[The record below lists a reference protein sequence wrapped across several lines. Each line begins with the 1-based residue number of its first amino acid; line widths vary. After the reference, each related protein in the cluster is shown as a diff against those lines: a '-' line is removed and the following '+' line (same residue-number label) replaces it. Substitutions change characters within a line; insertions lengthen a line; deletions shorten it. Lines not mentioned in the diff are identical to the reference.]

1 MIILEDSI
9 EVNSTPEK
17 VFDWLAQRMTD
28 KESYQRWHPEHVD
41 LQWLRGEPVQEG
53 SILAIEEYL
62 NDNLQKL
69 KYRITR
75 VVRPSL
81 IEFKPLFP
89 LSLIATGNR
98 FIIEKTGENSCIFKA
113 WGKIRFPK
121 WLFLKMHK
129 AHPGKLAASLRHM
142 QEEGENLK
150 KAVEHLH

>member
-9 EVNSTPEK
+9 KVNSTPEQ

-28 KESYQRWHPEHVD
+28 KESYRQWHPEHVN
-41 LQWLRGEPVQEG
+41 LEWIEGEPFVEG
-53 SILAIEEYL
+53 SVLAIEEYL
-62 NDNLQKL
+62 NDNLQRL

-75 VVRPSL
+75 INRPNL
-81 IEFKPLFP
+81 IVYKPLFP

-98 FIIEKTGENSCIFKA
+98 FIIDQMGDKSCMFKA

-129 AHPGKLAASLRHM
+129 AHPGKLAASLKHM
-142 QEEGENLK
+142 KEEGENLK
-150 KAVEHLH
+150 RAVEKLD